1 MRAATQE
8 ATQTPWAPPARATW
22 PEGDARPI
30 CSLPAAPAEL
40 PTTPPGWSGYPQHPH
55 APQRTGWPSPPHPP
69 SVRSLGPCL
78 VRLSPKL
85 SGSRA
90 STGPIATHLP
100 PGAPVDLS
108 GLTAPNP
115 GQLWGLT
122 AATARG
128 RGPPDPGYEP
138 LHWVPFPSTPIWATL
153 EPSDRSRLAQQ
164 RRDHRA
170 QDTLLLLLQGL
181 APPAAPRTPASTGK
195 LEAWGSP
202 DGKVTTKGVAPRPR
216 PVQHALA
223 LQAGLPGKLRSLRQ
237 HEPKKPDLDVS
248 SELPTARRIKAPDP
262 DQSWILV
269 QGRTCSPGGVC
280 GHLRPGHASQSNVTG

>member
-1 MRAATQE
+1 MRAATQG
-8 ATQTPWAPPARATW
+8 AAQTPWAPPARATW

-153 EPSDRSRLAQQ
+153 EAQRQ
-164 RRDHRA
+164 VPPCPTKTGPPGPRHSP
-170 QDTLLLLLQGL
+170 
-181 APPAAPRTPASTGK
+181 APAPRPGTSRCPPNPCVHREAGGLGVSRWQGDHKRGGPKTPASAARPGSSGWP
-195 LEAWGSP
+195 AWQ
-202 DGKVTTKGVAPRPR
+202 TTVP
-216 PVQHALA
+216 Q
-223 LQAGLPGKLRSLRQ
+223 
-237 HEPKKPDLDVS
+237 
-248 SELPTARRIKAPDP
+248 TARAKEI
-262 DQSWILV
+262 
-269 QGRTCSPGGVC
+269 
-280 GHLRPGHASQSNVTG
+280 RPGREL

>member
-1 MRAATQE
+1 M
-8 ATQTPWAPPARATW
+8 
-22 PEGDARPI
+22 
-30 CSLPAAPAEL
+30 
-40 PTTPPGWSGYPQHPH
+40 PPGWSGYPQHPH

-153 EPSDRSRLAQQ
+153 EAQRQ
-164 RRDHRA
+164 VPPCPTKTGPPGPRHSP
-170 QDTLLLLLQGL
+170 
-181 APPAAPRTPASTGK
+181 APAPRPGTSRCPPNPCVHRGK

-237 HEPKKPDLDVS
+237 HEPKKSDLDVS